1 MLKFKHINILE
12 HLLLEADLIIIG
24 NEAND
29 IISIENDA
37 DMLAKLDAF
46 LSMLIEKDIINKA
59 KTDPNILQQLSQVFL
74 QTNWIKIL
82 DKYIDYVSQVLKL
95 EISEL
100 ETLVKN
106 GQDTTTQRARIDVYE
121 QRLKTIWDA
130 YHAIEEA
137 KWTAEVNDLLAKL
150 KIAASDLGE
159 EKVTQAETLMK
170 YIESGFGK
178 DSENDDSVKDDVRQA
193 VQVAEILDG
202 FSKKK
207 NRVEPDIEDVDFIEI
222 VSPEFDEGQ
231 SEKYDASQEKI
242 EELKKKIK
250 DLSEELN
257 RKTGGRAERFT
268 KRDVLIRLAIEELRT
283 WPDINTLES
292 KFVKVRTEIMTDPR
306 RGTDDQTA
314 LSREAKSTYMALAV
328 EAYMEAR
335 ARLGKYKT
343 DLDLK
348 RYRGVSYSPEIAL
361 PLYEKQIIPI
371 TSKQMLDASRIN
383 YLLKIGEWIGLGFL
397 KFSDEVEGHEQK
409 VLGEVFARARRATK
423 PVIGRSVSRL
433 AKNLGG
439 KEAQLKAEKWTRFL
453 FTSEESGLDAPQSKI
468 KGATKVGSG
477 TVKEDVSSPGVA
489 FQTPASIGGSGNPV
503 APTPTS
509 LGSGDNFQPK
519 KNKKSDRNIMDFKS
533 FYKNLGK
540 K

>member
-1 MLKFKHINILE
+1 MLKFKHIHILE

-29 IISIENDA
+29 IIGVENDA

-46 LSMLIEKDIINKA
+46 LSMLIEKDILNKS
-59 KTDPNILQQLSQVFL
+59 KTDPAILEQLSQVFL
-74 QTNWIKIL
+74 QTKWIKIL
-82 DKYIDYVSQVLKL
+82 DKYIDYISQVLKL

-106 GQDTTTQRARIDVYE
+106 GQETETQRARINVYE

-137 KWTAEVNDLLAKL
+137 KWTNEVNDLLAKL

-159 EKVTQAETLMK
+159 EKVTQAESLMK
-170 YIESGFGK
+170 HIESNFGK
-178 DSENDDSVKDDVRQA
+178 STEDEESIKDDVRQA

-207 NRVEPDIEDVDFIEI
+207 NRVEPDIEDIDFIEI
-222 VSPEFDEGQ
+222 VSPDFEEDQ
-231 SEKYDASQEKI
+231 ATKYDESQEKI
-242 EELKKKIK
+242 EELKRKIK
-250 DLSEELN
+250 EMSDELN
-257 RKTGGRAERFT
+257 KRTGGRAEKFT

-314 LSREAKSTYMALAV
+314 LSREAKTTYMALAV

-343 DLDLK
+343 ELDLK
-348 RYRGVSYSPEIAL
+348 RYRGVSYSPEITL

-371 TSKQMLDASRIN
+371 TSKQMLDSSKIN
-383 YLLKIGEWIGLGFL
+383 YLLKIGELIGSGFL
-397 KFSDEVEGHEQK
+397 FFNDNVDGHEQK

-423 PVIGRSVSRL
+423 PVVGRTVSRT
-433 AKNLGG
+433 AKKLGG
-439 KEAQLKAEKWTRFL
+439 KESQLKAEKWTRFL
-453 FTSEESGLDAPQSKI
+453 FGSKESGLDDPQSKI
-468 KGATKVGSG
+468 QGATKVGSG
-477 TVKEDVSSPGVA
+477 QVKEDAAAPGVA

-509 LGSGDNFQPK
+509 VGSGDNFQPAK
-519 KNKKSDRNIMDFKS
+519 SKKSNKNIVDFKT

>member
-46 LSMLIEKDIINKA
+46 LSMLIEKDIINKS
-59 KTDPNILQQLSQVFL
+59 KTDPVILEQLSQVFL
-74 QTNWIKIL
+74 QTQWIKIL

-100 ETLVKN
+100 EDLIKN
-106 GQDTTTQRARIDVYE
+106 GQDTTTQQARINVYE

-130 YHAIEEA
+130 YHAIEES
-137 KWTAEVNDLLAKL
+137 KWTKEVNDLLSKL

-159 EKVTQAETLMK
+159 EKATQAETLMK
-170 YIESGFGK
+170 YVESNFGK
-178 DSENDDSVKDDVRQA
+178 DSTDDEAIKDDVRQA
-193 VQVAEILDG
+193 VQIAEILDG

-207 NRVEPDIEDVDFIEI
+207 NRVEPDIEDIDFIEI
-222 VSPEFDEGQ
+222 VSPEFEEDQ
-231 SEKYDASQEKI
+231 AIKYDESQEKI
-242 EELKKKIK
+242 EELKRKIK
-250 DLSEELN
+250 ELSDELN
-257 RKTGGRAERFT
+257 KKTGGRAERFT

-348 RYRGVSYSPEIAL
+348 RYKGVSYSPEIAL

-371 TSKQMLDASRIN
+371 TSKQMLDSSRIN
-383 YLLKIGEWIGLGFL
+383 YLLKIGDLIGSGFL
-397 KFSDEVEGHEQK
+397 KFSDEVDGYEQK

-423 PVIGRSVSRL
+423 PVVGRTISRT
-433 AKNLGG
+433 AKQLGG

-453 FTSEESGLDAPQSKI
+453 FTSSESGLDAPQSKI
-468 KGATKVGSG
+468 KWATKVGSG
-477 TVKEDVSSPGVA
+477 TVKEDATAPGVA
-489 FQTPASIGGSGNPV
+489 FQTPASISGSGNPV
-503 APTPTS
+503 APTQTNV
-509 LGSGDNFQPK
+509 GSGDNFQPRK
-519 KNKKSDRNIMDFKS
+519 TKKSNKNIMDFKS

-540 K
+540 N